1 MRCLILLSLIISTS
15 LSAASIQKWVD
26 EEGTV
31 HYGDAPPMLTK
42 TESVRVQRATTN
54 PGKALPRLNNS
65 NNAATKPTAA
75 KKHKLPKD
83 QAKKACERARGD
95 LEIINQNSQIKIRMA
110 DGTSRYM
117 STAEID
123 ARKVDT
129 KADVKKYC

>member
-15 LSAASIQKWVD
+15 LSAASIRKWVD

-42 TESVRVQRATTN
+42 TEPVRVLRAPTN
-54 PGKALPRLNNS
+54 PGKALPRLKDQENV
-65 NNAATKPTAA
+65 AVKPTAA
-75 KKHKLPKD
+75 KKHTLPKD

-95 LEIINQNSQIKIRMA
+95 LEIINQNSQIKVRMA

-117 STAEID
+117 STAEIEK
-123 ARKVDT
+123 RKIDT
-129 KADVKKYC
+129 KADVKRYC